1 MSRQSGN
8 DFVSCSTHIKFDFV
22 PCLSTLTLSSACDWW
37 KWKSQ
42 DCNYWSDWY
51 RLRRWKNSWCGIRF
65 QLSIKVRHRFLC
77 TEQLTYEN
85 ADSAEM
91 NHHGMRKHNSYLI
104 NNAYV
109 ISKLSGQPNNFH
121 EDSWYTEKER
131 TPYNAVV
138 DVIRNWL
145 TRTEAITD
153 WFLSSRIGVKR
164 QTSAPSSPLTT
175 ILESILPII
184 KS

>member
-1 MSRQSGN
+1 MIDENGRVKTATTDQIDTDSEGGKIRDVAYDSN
-8 DFVSCSTHIKFDFV
+8 YPLKRVVDFYALNIK
-22 PCLSTLTLSSACDWW
+22 
-37 KWKSQ
+37 
-42 DCNYWSDWY
+42 
-51 RLRRWKNSWCGIRF
+51 
-65 QLSIKVRHRFLC
+65 
-77 TEQLTYEN
+77 QLTYEN

-153 WFLSSRIGVKR
+153 WFLSSRIGV
-164 QTSAPSSPLTT
+164 
-175 ILESILPII
+175 
-184 KS
+184 

>member
-51 RLRRWKNSWCGIRF
+51 RLRRWKDSWCGIRF
-65 QLSIKVRHRFLC
+65 QLSIKARRRFLC
-77 TEQLTYEN
+77 TEHQTVDIRECGL
-85 ADSAEM
+85 
-91 NHHGMRKHNSYLI
+91 RSYLI

-131 TPYNAVV
+131 TPYNTVV